1 MRANKRL
8 EFKKT
13 GANVQ
18 KSEKSGAN
26 VHLELRMRVVMQF
39 PLKERVIWIAAI
51 TISPV

>member
-18 KSEKSGAN
+18 SQKKRAN